1 MKNEILNVLPREIKK
16 QIDGYNLDYSQLEEL
31 RLRVGQPPRI
41 VINNRENTISPIIL
55 ITREHIKECMEYVS
69 DYSLYA
75 FENELRQGF
84 ITIKGGH
91 RVGVCGKAI
100 VDDGHIKNI
109 KYIHSINIRVA
120 HEVIGCAN
128 ECMSYIRKINGIHN
142 TLIISPPRCGKTTL
156 LRDVI
161 RQLSKGNISHNGMNV
176 GVVDERSEIAS
187 CYEGVPQ
194 NNLGPR
200 TDVLDAANKS
210 EGILMLLRSMS
221 PKVMAMDEIGG
232 GEDVRALE
240 YCISS
245 GCGIIAT
252 IHGTDF
258 EEIKENK
265 YLGKLLGEKKFSRII
280 ILSNHRRTGEV
291 VQVLNQDGIQILH
304 SEGCECEC

>member
-109 KYIHSINIRVA
+109 KYIHSINIRVS
-120 HEVIGCAN
+120 HEIIGCAN
-128 ECMSYIRKINGIHN
+128 SCMAYIRCGNRIHN

-156 LRDVI
+156 LRDII
-161 RQLSKGNISHNGMNV
+161 RQLSKGNITYKGMNI
-176 GVVDERSEIAS
+176 GIVDERSEIGS

-200 TDVLDAANKS
+200 TDILDGAKKG
-210 EGILMLLRSMS
+210 EGILMLLRAMS
-221 PKVMAMDEIGG
+221 PRVIAMDEVGG
-232 GEDVRALE
+232 LEDITALD
-240 YCISS
+240 YCLSS

-252 IHGTDF
+252 VHGRNF
-258 EEIKENK
+258 EEVSENK
-265 YLGKLLGEKKFSRII
+265 YLCQLINEKKFSRII
-280 ILSNHRRTGEV
+280 ILSNERRMGEV
-291 VQVLNQDGIQILH
+291 INVLNQDGIDI
-304 SEGCECEC
+304 SRDEGYV